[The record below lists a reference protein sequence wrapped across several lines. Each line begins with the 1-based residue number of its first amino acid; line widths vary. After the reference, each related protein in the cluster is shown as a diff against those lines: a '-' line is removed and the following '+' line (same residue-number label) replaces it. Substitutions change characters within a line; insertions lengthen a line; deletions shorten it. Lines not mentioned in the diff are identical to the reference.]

1 MIFRKQLLSNDCYRT
16 VLGCLTDTEPQD
28 VPHFMEEIGNEET
41 ISVEVVER
49 INKWL
54 QERGLDMITT
64 AYPVGEDP
72 FELQTLLDYIQ
83 ETQGRD
89 IIYLLAG
96 KSVTDNHVVICRGN
110 KIIWDPSPVN
120 SWIRGPAK
128 NAYFIHYIT
137 NGTMRYNGPIPENQ
151 TPFELG
157 ADDNED
163 QISV

>member
-16 VLGCLTDTEPQD
+16 VLGCLTNTEPQD
-28 VPHFMEEIGNEET
+28 VPHFIEEIGSRDV
-41 ISVEVVER
+41 IPMHLVER
-49 INKWL
+49 INAWL
-54 QERGLDMITT
+54 QERNLDMITI
-64 AYPVGEDP
+64 AYPNAD
-72 FELQTLLDYIQ
+72 LQSLLDYIN
-83 ETQGRD
+83 ETQGSD

-96 KSVTDNHVVICRGN
+96 KSVVDDHVVICRGN

-120 SWIRGPAK
+120 SWIRGPSK
-128 NAYFIHYIT
+128 DAYFVHYIT
-137 NGTMRYNGPIPENQ
+137 NGTMRYSGPIPENQ